1 MNVEIDMIMMIAYYS
16 RLQVDSEH
24 DVMVLNSNRIWN
36 DRVDSNVLVTVEYC
50 KSLLYKVCGSACI

>member
-1 MNVEIDMIMMIAYYS
+1 MMIAYYS